1 MGWVA
6 NPGVPPRVSAH
17 VVQKAPA
24 SSATPAAPANSS
36 LPSDDEDEK
45 TTIESG
51 GWEEEAST
59 TVEQGEIADKLR
71 ALGVNEQVRRQ
82 TTNITSTGTSTHGTG
97 IEEPTV
103 DDPRA
108 AAAIALLPPPS
119 VARLMIT
126 QGNDAGQALDVRPG
140 KTYTIGRAIDND
152 LVLTDIAVSRKH
164 FDIRTDHGTWVLADR
179 GSGNGTLINNR
190 I

>member
-1 MGWVA
+1 
-6 NPGVPPRVSAH
+6 VSAH

-82 TTNITSTGTSTHGTG
+82 TTNITSTHGTG

-152 LVLTDIAVSRKH
+152 PRAHRHRGVAQALRHPHRSRHVGCSPIAARATA
-164 FDIRTDHGTWVLADR
+164 R
-179 GSGNGTLINNR
+179 
-190 I
+190 